1 MISFKY
7 YKNYG
12 IEYCLGSATVQGF
25 MGRPLK
31 TFTSDCIDAVKKAEK
46 YIDNLNCVKTD
57 KYMNSKSEI

>member
-12 IEYCLGSATVQGF
+12 IEYCFGSATVQGF

-31 TFTSDCIDAVKKAEK
+31 TFTGGCIKAVEKAEK
-46 YIDNLNCVKTD
+46 YIDSLN
-57 KYMNSKSEI
+57 